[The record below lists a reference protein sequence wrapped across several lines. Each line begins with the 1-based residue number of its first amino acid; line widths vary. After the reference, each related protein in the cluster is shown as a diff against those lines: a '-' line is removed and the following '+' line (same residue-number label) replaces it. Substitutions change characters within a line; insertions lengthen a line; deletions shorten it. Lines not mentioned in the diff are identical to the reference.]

1 MICWM
6 LQLEVLWTIGN
17 ERNLTFLASASTL
30 SLLHRLSFLLVF
42 GSFVCLVVFV
52 LVLANSGNFTY
63 HGYYITPRPLDIR
76 LLAFLLF
83 TFALRTPFPPIPNL
97 PSYSFSVLGIS
108 GPTRRHTTASSH
120 TRQPLLPYH
129 SIFTHTAAA
138 AQSINQPTESNTRRI
153 VSYRAPRLGRGNPD
167 GLGIAVDLCFSLFW
181 GLMKRSVL
189 LHC

>member
-120 TRQPLLPYH
+120 TRQPLLN
-129 SIFTHTAAA
+129 
-138 AQSINQPTESNTRRI
+138 QSINQPNPTR
-153 VSYRAPRLGRGNPD
+153 VASYHTGHP
-167 GLGIAVDLCFSLFW
+167 GLAGAIPMVLASRSICVLVCF
-181 GLMKRSVL
+181 GV
-189 LHC
+189 